1 MRTWFAA
8 IWFVTSQKNGVSALG
23 RQRVPGLKSYE
34 TAWVWM
40 HKLRRAMVVPERH
53 LLGGTVDLDETF
65 VGGISRGKAGRSSD
79 KVPVMVAAESLGGN
93 RIGRIRLELTSNG
106 QFPMIKFAQRVVVPG
121 STIKTDG
128 ARELRRLSGLGFDHQ
143 YFTQLGSNT
152 PAHIDLPAVHLVAS
166 LLKRWLIGTMH
177 YGVSREQLGYYLDEF
192 TFRFSSRTS
201 KSRGLLFY
209 RLIQQSVQTTPHPM
223 KDLVIPTKDFS

>member
-1 MRTWFAA
+1 
-8 IWFVTSQKNGVSALG
+8 
-23 RQRVPGLKSYE
+23 
-34 TAWVWM
+34 
-40 HKLRRAMVVPERH
+40 
-53 LLGGTVDLDETF
+53 
-65 VGGISRGKAGRSSD
+65 
-79 KVPVMVAAESLGGN
+79 MVAAESLGKN

-106 QFPMIKFAQRVVVPG
+106 QFQMIKFAQRVVVPG

-128 ARELRRLSGLGFDHQ
+128 ARELRRLSGLSFDQQ

-166 LLKRWLIGTMH
+166 LLTRWLIGTMH

-192 TFRFSSRTS
+192 TFRFNRRTS

-223 KDLVIPTKDFS
+223 KDLLIPTKDFS